1 MERRFYFLVVYV
13 ISFFVLANNVNG
25 QTNDLETSMD
35 SIYSSQVV
43 ITGSLKELRKEEF
56 AIPIKIY
63 DATYFQRQQI
73 TNVQDALRMVTGIQ
87 SNIDGALDGS
97 GDIEINGQEGSYTL
111 VLIDGIPISGGNAT
125 VYAISGIPMSIV
137 DRIEVMQGPS
147 STVYGTDAIAGVINI
162 ITISPGK
169 APRFSIQGGTNSYLE
184 TNAEL
189 AFALKAGKLDGI
201 FAASHF
207 NQAVRWD
214 INKDG
219 YLDLPL
225 QNRFSLFNKWSFK
238 NKVQKQSSF
247 WGRYTHDSRVGG
259 ETDWQTKYRK
269 SDYIYGE
276 SIKLDRFEVA
286 GNFAMP
292 IQNQDLILSLAYL
305 HQNQRAAYGLNEF
318 NSMEQNLFTQLVYD
332 KKVAKTSELM
342 TGVSYRF
349 YRFLKPSD
357 AAFKNDSNSLYFV
370 NHMPAIFLQ
379 DMMHFNKNHELLAG
393 IRFEYTTANKGYA
406 ICPRIDYKWQSNNHQ
421 HSIRVG
427 VGSGFRTP
435 NLFVDDRIAY
445 TDAKRVVL
453 DDEIKNELAYGGHI
467 QYELK
472 RKVQHIDIGFE
483 SRLFTNAIINKIEA
497 ELQEDNATFL
507 IENEDNQAWYY
518 GLQNSFSARF
528 PSSLYMQIGATAQ
541 FSYLIQKTQITPVI
555 NAPALN
561 MTFDIGYQN
570 AQNGWTASVNG
581 WLNSPMLLRRQFN
594 DPRPPYSPWYAW
606 LNLFV
611 EKKWKSNISLRM
623 GVNNVLN
630 LLPKQPIFRGNDPF
644 NYSASDPVSNPNGHR
659 FNTTYLYAPNKG
671 VHGFFTLSYMLP

>member
-1 MERRFYFLVVYV
+1 ML
-13 ISFFVLANNVNG
+13 FFVFTIKSNA
-25 QTNDLETSMD
+25 QTNDAKNSLD
-35 SIYSSQVV
+35 SIYSGQVV

-56 AIPIKIY
+56 AIPVKIF
-63 DATYFQRQQI
+63 DASYFQRQQI

-137 DRIEVMQGPS
+137 ERIEVMQGPS

-169 APRFSIQGGTNSYLE
+169 APRFSIQAGTNSYLE

-189 AFALKAGKLDGI
+189 SFALKAGKLEGV
-201 FAASHF
+201 FAASLF
-207 NQAVRWD
+207 NQPMRWD

-219 YLDLPL
+219 YLDLPI
-225 QNRFSLFNKWSFK
+225 QNRVSIFNKWSFR
-238 NKVQKQSSF
+238 NKVQKLSSF
-247 WGRYTHDSRVGG
+247 WGRYTHDSRAGG
-259 ETDWQTKYRK
+259 ELDWQPKYLQ
-269 SDYIYGE
+269 SNYIYGE
-276 SIKLDRFEVA
+276 AIKLDRFEVA

-292 IQNQDLILSLAYL
+292 IQNQDLTLSLAYL
-305 HQNQRAAYGLNEF
+305 HQNQRAAYGTNIF
-318 NSMEQNLFTQLVYD
+318 NSLEQNIFSQLVYD
-332 KKVAKTSELM
+332 KKVAKISELM

-349 YRFLKPSD
+349 YRFLKP
-357 AAFKNDSNSLYFV
+357 AANDSNALYFV
-370 NHMPAIFLQ
+370 NHMPAVFLQ
-379 DMMHFNKNHELLAG
+379 DMVHLNKNHELLAG

-406 ICPRIDYKWQSNNHQ
+406 ICPRIDYKWLSNNHQ
-421 HSIRVG
+421 HNIRVG

-445 TDAKRVVL
+445 TDAKFVKF
-453 DDEIKNELAYGGHI
+453 DDELKNELAYGGHI
-467 QYELK
+467 QYELR
-472 RKVQHIDIGFE
+472 RKVKQTEIGFE
-483 SRLFTNAIINKIEA
+483 TRLFTNAIINKVEA

-518 GLQNSFSARF
+518 GLQTSLSARF
-528 PSSLYMQIGATAQ
+528 PNSFYTQIGATAQ

-570 AQNGWTASVNG
+570 ARNGWTASING
-581 WLNSPMLLRRQFN
+581 WLNSPMLLRRQIN
-594 DPRPPYSPWYAW
+594 DSRPAYSPWYAW
-606 LNLFV
+606 VNLFV
-611 EKKWKSNISLRM
+611 EKKWKSNVSLRV
-623 GVNNVLN
+623 GINNLLN
-630 LLPKQPIFRGNDPF
+630 LRPKQPIFRGNDPF
-644 NYSASDPVSNPNGHR
+644 NYSASDVVSNPNGHR
-659 FNTTYLYAPNKG
+659 FDTTYLYAPNKG
-671 VHGFFTLSYMLP
+671 IHGFFTLSYLLP

>member
-1 MERRFYFLVVYV
+1 MNRTFYCFWVLA
-13 ISFFVLANNVNG
+13 ISVFVLTNKSHA
-25 QTNDLETSMD
+25 QTNDFSKSMD
-35 SIYSSQVV
+35 SIYSSQVLV
-43 ITGSLKELRKEEF
+43 TGSLKELRREEF
-56 AIPIKIY
+56 AIPIKIF
-63 DATYFQRQQI
+63 DASYFQRQQI
-73 TNVQDALRMVTGIQ
+73 TNVQDALRMITGIQ

-111 VLIDGIPISGGNAT
+111 VLIDGVPISGGNAT

-162 ITISPGK
+162 ITISPSK
-169 APRFSIQGGTNSYLE
+169 APRFSIQAGTNSYLE

-189 AFALKAGKLDGI
+189 AFALKAGKLDGV

-207 NQAVRWD
+207 NQPIRWD

-225 QNRFSLFNKWSFK
+225 QNRFSIFNKWSFK
-238 NKVQKQSSF
+238 NKVQKISSF
-247 WGRYTHDSRVGG
+247 WGRYTLDSRAGG
-259 ETDWQTKYRK
+259 EVDWQPKYRK
-269 SDYIYGE
+269 SGYIYGE
-276 SIKLDRFEVA
+276 AIKLDRFEVA

-292 IQNQDLILSLAYL
+292 IRNQDLTLSLAYL
-305 HQNQRAAYGLNEF
+305 HQNQLSSYGLNEF

-342 TGVSYRF
+342 TGISYRF
-349 YRFLKPSD
+349 YRFMKPANS
-357 AAFKNDSNSLYFV
+357 AMKSDSNTLHFV
-370 NHMPAIFLQ
+370 NHMPAIFFQ
-379 DMMHFNKNHELLAG
+379 DMVHLNKNHELLAG
-393 IRFEYTTANKGYA
+393 IRFEYTTINNGYA
-406 ICPRIDYKWQSNNHQ
+406 ICPRIDYKWLSDNHQ
-421 HSIRVG
+421 HSIRLG

-453 DDEIKNELAYGGHI
+453 DDDIKNELAYGGHI

-472 RKVQHIDIGFE
+472 RKVQRMEIGFE
-483 SRLFTNAIINKIEA
+483 SRLFTNAIINKVEA
-497 ELQEDNATFL
+497 ELQEDNTTFL

-518 GLQNSFSARF
+518 GLQTSLSARLPNSF
-528 PSSLYMQIGATAQ
+528 YTQIGATTQ

-561 MTFDIGYQN
+561 ITFDIGYQN

-594 DPRPPYSPWYAW
+594 DPRAEFSPWYAW
-606 LNLFV
+606 VNLFV
-611 EKKWKSNISLRM
+611 EKKWKSNVSLRM
-623 GVNNVLN
+623 GVNNILN
-630 LLPKQPIFRGNDPF
+630 LLPKNPILRGNDPF

-659 FNTTYLYAPNKG
+659 FDTTYLYAPNKG
-671 VHGFFTLSYMLP
+671 IHGFFTLSYLLP